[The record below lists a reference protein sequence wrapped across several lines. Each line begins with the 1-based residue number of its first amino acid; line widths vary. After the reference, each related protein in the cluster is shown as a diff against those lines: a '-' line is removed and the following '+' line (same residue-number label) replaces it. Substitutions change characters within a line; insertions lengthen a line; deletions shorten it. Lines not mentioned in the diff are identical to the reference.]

1 MFNQSWIGNYSYF
14 RARITPDKEA
24 IFDLDNSKG
33 YTYADL
39 ERRANILANYMTKKI
54 LLKKGDRVAFI
65 SRNRIELFD
74 AYYGTGKAGLI
85 FVPYNARLSAEELV
99 SLIKNEEP
107 RILFYE
113 NIFLDTV
120 NKIKENTNVEF
131 YVSLDDIDDALDFKD
146 ISYSS
151 LMSYDDVSSAL
162 CPELS
167 LEDTHLIIHTGG
179 TTGLPKG
186 AELSHRAV
194 LFNSMNE
201 IITWGISH
209 SDSAHLLL
217 PLFHTGGWNLLTLP
231 LLHAGGRVLINK
243 QFEPKQALE
252 VINKEKPTFIFGA
265 ATIFRM
271 MISFPEFEATD
282 FSSVKWVMAGAAPTP
297 LNIMEKFWEK
307 KVPFVLGYGM
317 TEAGPNN
324 LTAPAEFMDF
334 EKMRSKHASVGKP
347 MYFTMAKIVDD
358 FGNEVRQG
366 EVGELIWSGPQIFSG
381 YWKNIEETEKTLKN
395 GWVYTG
401 DMAMEDEEGY
411 YYIVGRKKNMFISG
425 GENVFPPEIEKA
437 IYEFDEIHEAC
448 VIGVP
453 DPVWGEVGKAV
464 VSLKEGKLIDRDKII
479 SQLKNKLAHYKVPK
493 YIQII
498 DELPKNNVGKI
509 VMAKVIEEYGNASN
523 E

>member
-1 MFNQSWIGNYSYF
+1 
-14 RARITPDKEA
+14 
-24 IFDLDNSKG
+24 
-33 YTYADL
+33 
-39 ERRANILANYMTKKI
+39 
-54 LLKKGDRVAFI
+54 
-65 SRNRIELFD
+65 
-74 AYYGTGKAGLI
+74 
-85 FVPYNARLSAEELV
+85 
-99 SLIKNEEP
+99 
-107 RILFYE
+107 
-113 NIFLDTV
+113 
-120 NKIKENTNVEF
+120 
-131 YVSLDDIDDALDFKD
+131 
-146 ISYSS
+146 
-151 LMSYDDVSSAL
+151 
-162 CPELS
+162 
-167 LEDTHLIIHTGG
+167 
-179 TTGLPKG
+179 
-186 AELSHRAV
+186 
-194 LFNSMNE
+194 
-201 IITWGISH
+201 
-209 SDSAHLLL
+209 
-217 PLFHTGGWNLLTLP
+217 
-231 LLHAGGRVLINK
+231 
-243 QFEPKQALE
+243 
-252 VINKEKPTFIFGA
+252 
-265 ATIFRM
+265 M